1 MLNVYDLNANWLRLD
16 DLLEESGGEITP
28 EIEALEKELITESKE
43 SLEQVGQY
51 RSWIQSQ
58 VAICKER
65 RAALAATAERM
76 EAKLDRVDA
85 TLVRILQALGK
96 PQRFAEF
103 TLSTVTRTNQ
113 SFTMK
118 PNACIAE
125 LPEKFVRWT
134 EPTLN
139 LVTLKAALKDQS
151 IPEQIAIEETTSTSV
166 MQRRPTKKTEAIEEA
181 AS

>member
-43 SLEQVGQY
+43 SLEQAGQY

-65 RAALAATAERM
+65 RSALAATAERM

-85 TLVRILQALGK
+85 ALVRILQALGK

-113 SFTMK
+113 SFTVK

-139 LVTLKAALKDQS
+139 IVALKAALKDQS
-151 IPEQIAIEETTSTSV
+151 IPEHVAVEETTSTSV
-166 MQRRPTKKTEAIEEA
+166 MQRKSAKKEATEEA

>member
-16 DLLEESGGEITP
+16 ELLEESGGEITP
-28 EIEALEKELITESKE
+28 EIEALEAELITESKA

-51 RSWIQSQ
+51 RNYIQSQ

-65 RAALAATAERM
+65 RAALAATVERM
-76 EAKLDRVDA
+76 EAKLDRVDSV
-85 TLVRILQALGK
+85 LVRVLQALGK

-103 TLSTVTRTNQ
+103 TLSTVTRSNQ
-113 SFTMK
+113 VFTLRPDASFTEI
-118 PNACIAE
+118 PDR
-125 LPEKFVRWT
+125 FVKWT
-134 EPTLN
+134 EPELRPA
-139 LVTLKAALKDQS
+139 VLKAAMKDGS